1 MQDSDLAGCYH
12 YSSSPGMVE
21 ENADLIYNRVNKNP
35 KFISKQEFWQTVTNM
50 INENCHFAAQRDVK
64 VGICLGNIESELL
77 TMQRLEQLHY
87 QGYVDG
93 YAFEYLS
100 LTESTS
106 RFFLNLISSA

>member
-1 MQDSDLAGCYH
+1 
-12 YSSSPGMVE
+12 MVE

-64 VGICLGNIESELL
+64 VGICLVNIESQPL
-77 TMQRLEQLHY
+77 TMQRLELHY

-93 YAFEYLS
+93 NCVDKTWICAFEYLS
-100 LTESTS
+100 VTESTS
-106 RFFLNLISSA
+106 RVFYLISSAYQLSPK